1 MCVCSCYAEQVAGS
15 IWPGLPPSIPLNIL
29 AAWLQ
34 QHTHA
39 HTSGGKKSLKNQPL
53 AEERPTEAVG
63 EEKSANPPIRSAE
76 RNITHQF

>member
-1 MCVCSCYAEQVAGS
+1 MARASSQHSSEYS
-15 IWPGLPPSIPLNIL
+15 SSM
-29 AAWLQ
+29 AA
-34 QHTHA
+34 TA
-39 HTSGGKKSLKNQPL
+39 HTCTHFRGEKSLKNQPL